1 MQISKTLC
9 TNLRSLVFILPAP
22 GSSGGLSAEGAA
34 MESGSEAQGESEFLF
49 HPWSLVKSLGQVPNH
64 LPIGLL
70 TGKTGKTIV
79 VTESEGCC
87 QMDNRCIA
95 LNAVT
100 RAPELFVGRH
110 AEHIGGKTESNVEMG
125 GE

>member
-1 MQISKTLC
+1 
-9 TNLRSLVFILPAP
+9 
-22 GSSGGLSAEGAA
+22 

-110 AEHIGGKTESNVEMG
+110 AEHIGGKTESDVEESETG
-125 GE
+125 KGVSRWKVPSTSPEQGNSSAST